1 MAEPDD
7 AGAQQAIGRMQAALR
22 TLWSGGGAEEVKAL
36 CSQRADVTAFLG
48 MGGYEQ
54 GWEQVGRRWDWAGN
68 MFHGGGP
75 FSFENISTIVTAEMV
90 CGTDIERITVR
101 LGGADAP
108 TELANRVTQVFRRE
122 DGEWKL
128 VHRHASR
135 LEAQAQRS

>member
-1 MAEPDD
+1 MADRGD
-7 AGAQQAIGRMQAALR
+7 MSAQQAIERMQAALR
-22 TLWSGGGAEEVKAL
+22 TLWAGGGAEEVKAL
-36 CSQRADVTAFLG
+36 CSQRDDVSAFLG

-68 MFHGGGP
+68 MFRGGGP
-75 FSFENISTIVTAEMV
+75 FRFEHISTIVTADML
-90 CGTDIERITVR
+90 CTTDIERIIVQV
-101 LGGADAP
+101 GEAAAP

-122 DGEWKL
+122 EGDWKL